1 MDKLIVEN
9 DEFFGKVVSL
19 LADGHSVTVPVK
31 GVSMLPFIRGDKD
44 SVVLEG
50 VESCTP
56 GGKSRIR
63 VNVGDIVLFRYKGR
77 YIMHRILK
85 IENLNAIIQGDGV
98 AKNIEICGL
107 DDIYGRVTQILKHG
121 KSPVDPYSDKMRRK
135 VALWMRL
142 KPIRRYVLFVY
153 RRLLKFC

>member
-19 LADGHSVTVPVK
+19 LVEGHSVTVPVK

-50 VESCTP
+50 VESYTP
-56 GGKSRIR
+56 YGKSRIG

-77 YIMHRILK
+77 YIMHRILR
-85 IENLNAIIQGDGV
+85 IENNQAVIQGDGV
-98 AKNIEICGL
+98 ARNMEICSL
-107 DDIYGRVTQILKHG
+107 DDIYGRVTQIRKNG
-121 KSPVDPYSDKMRRK
+121 KTPIDPYSDSMKRE
-135 VALWMRL
+135 VALWMRFR
-142 KPIRRYVLFVY
+142 PIRRYILFVY
-153 RRLLKFC
+153 RHLLKF

>member
-19 LADGHSVTVPVK
+19 LAEGHSVTVPVK

-56 GGKSRIR
+56 YGKSRIG

-77 YIMHRILK
+77 YIMHRILR
-85 IENLNAIIQGDGV
+85 IENNQAVIQGDGV
-98 AKNIEICGL
+98 ARNMEICSL
-107 DDIYGRVTQILKHG
+107 DDIYGRVTQILKNG
-121 KSPVDPYSDKMRRK
+121 KTPVDPYSDSMKLK
-135 VALWMRL
+135 VAHWMRFR
-142 KPIRRYVLFVY
+142 PIRRYILFVY
-153 RRLLKFC
+153 RNLLKF

>member
-19 LADGHSVTVPVK
+19 LVEGHSVTVPVK

-56 GGKSRIR
+56 EGKSRIR
-63 VNVGDIVLFRYKGR
+63 VNVGDIVLFRYKER
-77 YIMHRILK
+77 YIMHRILR
-85 IENLNAIIQGDGV
+85 IENCKAIIQGDGV
-98 AKNIEICGL
+98 ARNMEICSL
-107 DDIYGRVTQILKHG
+107 DDIYGRVTQILKPG
-121 KSPVDPYSDKMRRK
+121 KSPVDPYSDKMRRRS
-135 VALWMRL
+135 ALWMRL
-142 KPIRRYVLFVY
+142 KPIRRYVLFIY

>member
-19 LADGHSVTVPVK
+19 LVEGHSVTVPVK

-56 GGKSRIR
+56 YGKSRIG
-63 VNVGDIVLFRYKGR
+63 VKVGDIVLFRYNGR
-77 YIMHRILK
+77 YIMHRILR
-85 IENLNAIIQGDGV
+85 IENHQAVIQGDGV
-98 AKNIEICGL
+98 ARNMEICSL
-107 DDIYGRVTQILKHG
+107 DDIYGRVTQIRKNG
-121 KSPVDPYSDKMRRK
+121 KTPIDPYSDSMKRE
-135 VALWMRL
+135 VALWMRFR
-142 KPIRRYVLFVY
+142 PIRRYILFVY
-153 RRLLKFC
+153 RHLLKF

>member
-19 LADGHSVTVPVK
+19 LVEGHSVTVPVK

-56 GGKSRIR
+56 YGKSRIG

-77 YIMHRILK
+77 YIMHRILR
-85 IENLNAIIQGDGV
+85 IENNQAVIQGDGV
-98 AKNIEICGL
+98 ARNMEICSL
-107 DDIYGRVTQILKHG
+107 DDIYGRVTQIRKNG
-121 KSPVDPYSDKMRRK
+121 KTPIDPYSDSMKRE
-135 VALWMRL
+135 VALWMRFR
-142 KPIRRYVLFVY
+142 PIRRYILFVY
-153 RRLLKFC
+153 RHLLKF

>member
-19 LADGHSVTVPVK
+19 LVEGHSVTVPVK

-56 GGKSRIR
+56 DGKSRIG

-77 YIMHRILK
+77 YIMHRILR
-85 IENLNAIIQGDGV
+85 IENCQAVIQGDGV
-98 AKNIEICGL
+98 ARNMEICSL
-107 DDIYGRVTQILKHG
+107 DDIYGRVTQILKNG
-121 KSPVDPYSDKMRRK
+121 KTPVDPYSDSMKQK
-135 VALWMRL
+135 VALWMRFR
-142 KPIRRYVLFVY
+142 PIRRYILFVY
-153 RRLLKFC
+153 RHLLKF